1 MNQLGKNAWAY
12 AWFTAPTLLVFAL
25 FFLMPMGMALRY
37 GFTSWD
43 GVSAPIYNGLANFRT
58 AFGDPYFWIAVR
70 NNLFFILFAVG
81 FQIPLIM
88 LLGLFV
94 SRVRRWTSLYQTLI
108 FMPTILSTAV
118 IGVLWG
124 FVYHPQAGLLNH
136 VLEAVGLAGWKR
148 VWLGNEATAM
158 PAVLIANAWQWI
170 GFYVILVTASIR
182 AIPRPVLEAAELDG
196 AGSWR
201 QAWHMILPLLRP
213 VLVVMVLLSITG
225 GMKAL
230 DIVVVMTGGN
240 PYGITEV
247 MGSYMLKKAYR
258 LGEYGYASS
267 IAILI
272 LLFTEVLT
280 AAFGWLARRREEVE
294 W

>member
-12 AWFTAPTLLVFAL
+12 AWFTAPALLVFAL
-25 FFLMPMGMALRY
+25 FFLTPMGMALRY
-37 GFTSWD
+37 GFTSWN
-43 GVSAPIYNGLANFRT
+43 GVSAPVYNGLANFRM

-70 NNLFFILFAVG
+70 NNLLFILFAVG
-81 FQIPLIM
+81 LQIPLI
-88 LLGLFV
+88 LILALFV
-94 SRVRRWTSLYQTLI
+94 SRVRRWMSLYQTLI
-108 FMPTILSTAV
+108 FTPTILSTAV

-124 FVYHPQAGLLNH
+124 FIYHPQAGMLNH
-136 VLEAVGLAGWKR
+136 VWEAVGLPSWKR

-196 AGSWR
+196 AGNWR
-201 QAWHMILPLLRP
+201 QAWHMIVPLLRP
-213 VLVVMVLLSITG
+213 VLVVMVLLSVTG

-272 LLFTEVLT
+272 LLFTGVLT
-280 AAFGWLARRREEVE
+280 AAFGQLVRRREEVD